1 MRLCLIV
8 LSAFAHELSPAHTG
22 AIEKGLACLEKA
34 QAADGSWAGGGGAY
48 PVAMTAL
55 CGLAFL
61 GAGRTPS
68 TPPGRPVRAALEYVL
83 ARQHP
88 SGLLTSAMESG
99 RSMYGHGFSVLF
111 RAQCYG
117 MTRSEGLDAR
127 IASTLRR
134 AVELTAGAQSRLGGW
149 YYMPGQDRDEGSV
162 TITQVQGLRAARNC
176 GVRVPEET
184 IRKAV
189 QYVMRSQAP
198 DGGVRYTAQG
208 GGGSRP
214 PLTAAGVEVLFSA
227 GEYAS
232 ESAGR
237 ALKALERSLSRE
249 RRGGHRTYFDFYA
262 AQAVFQAGDGT
273 FEKYYPAIRDSIIK
287 SQLASGAWK
296 GDYAGEAYGTSFNLL
311 VLEIPLHY
319 LPIFQR

>member
-1 MRLCLIV
+1 MSVCLLV
-8 LSAFAHELSPAHTG
+8 LAASAHELSPGHVA
-22 AIEKGLACLEKA
+22 AIEKGLAFLERS
-34 QAADGSWAGGGGAY
+34 QAADGSWAGNGGSY

-61 GAGRTPS
+61 GAGKTPS
-68 TPPGRPVRAALEYVL
+68 TPEGRPVRAGLEYIL
-83 ARQHP
+83 ARQQP
-88 SGLLTSAMESG
+88 NGLVTSGMESG

-111 RAQCYG
+111 LAQCYG
-117 MTRSEGLDAR
+117 MTESDALDGR
-127 IASTLRR
+127 IAAALRR
-134 AVELTAGAQSRLGGW
+134 GAELTAGAQSKLGGW

-176 GVRVPEET
+176 GVRVPGET

-189 QYVMRSQAP
+189 EYIMRSQAP
-198 DGGVRYTAQG
+198 DGGIRYTAQG
-208 GGGSRP
+208 GGSSRP

-227 GEYAS
+227 GNYAS
-232 ESAGR
+232 EAAGR
-237 ALKALERSLSRE
+237 ALKALERALSR
-249 RRGGHRTYFDFYA
+249 RQHAGHRTYFEFYA
-262 AQAVFQAGDGT
+262 AQAVFQAGDET
-273 FEKYYPAIRDSIIK
+273 FEKYYPPLRDGIVK
-287 SQLASGAWK
+287 SQLPSGAWR